1 MNSEIKPS
9 SNPSK
14 RIMLTGIALAI
25 LAVAAILCFV
35 ASQRQSGGGA
45 IKSFIQA
52 LARGDEE
59 AAKSY
64 LSSSAQLAVEEY
76 CPNGSVIECFEQ
88 YDRKNWKEAREF
100 GFLRGNS
107 NDDGSDTIVYVVNW
121 TGVDYST
128 KFELR
133 IIREGGQFRIDTW
146 RVDDEYPFP
155 PGLFQ
160 LRGIK

>member
-1 MNSEIKPS
+1 MLNSEIKTS
-9 SNPSK
+9 GNPSK
-14 RIMLTGIALAI
+14 RIVLIGVALVV

-52 LARGDEE
+52 LALGDEN

-76 CPNGSVIECFEQ
+76 CPNRSVIECFDQ
-88 YDRKNWKEAREF
+88 YDRENWGEAREF

-128 KFELR
+128 KFEVR
-133 IIREGGQFRIDTW
+133 IISEGGRFRVDTW
-146 RVDDEYPFP
+146 RVDDEDTFP
-155 PGLFQ
+155 PN
-160 LRGIK
+160 